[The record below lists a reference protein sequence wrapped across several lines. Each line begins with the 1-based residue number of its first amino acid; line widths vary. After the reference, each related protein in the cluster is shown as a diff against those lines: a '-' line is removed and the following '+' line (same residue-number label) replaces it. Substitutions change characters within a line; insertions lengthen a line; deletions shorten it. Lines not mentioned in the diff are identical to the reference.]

1 MEPGG
6 PIRIIL
12 GIFLLN
18 CVSSAYIPQP
28 QATETNYEW
37 STTVGSFSHAIT
49 TTGTPSL
56 ASDGTLA
63 TTYEATTASPVL
75 SSSTK
80 GILAAATSGTTTL
93 LIPNSADKQITT
105 AGTSTISSI
114 TGRTTVTFNT
124 TTEVPSIMDSW
135 VKEVANVGKQSYKR
149 PPVKSGRAK
158 HYPQRTKFL
167 LGSIPVLSGYKENV
181 WV

>member
-1 MEPGG
+1 MERRG

-12 GIFLLN
+12 GVLLLN
-18 CVSSAYIPQP
+18 CVSSAYIPQ
-28 QATETNYEW
+28 ASETNSQW
-37 STTVGSFSHAIT
+37 SITVGSLTHAVT

-63 TTYEATTASPVL
+63 TTYEATTASSVL

-80 GILAAATSGTTTL
+80 GILVVATSGTTTL
-93 LIPNSADKQITT
+93 LTPKSADKQITT

-124 TTEVPSIMDSW
+124 TTEVPSIIDSW
-135 VKEVANVGKQSYKR
+135 VANVGKQSYKR
-149 PPVKSGRAK
+149 PVKSGRAK
-158 HYPQRTKFL
+158 NYPQRPKFS
-167 LGSIPVLSGYKENV
+167 LGSIPVLSGYNENV

>member
-1 MEPGG
+1 MERGG
-6 PIRIIL
+6 SIRIIL
-12 GIFLLN
+12 GVFLLN

-28 QATETNYEW
+28 QASETNSEW
-37 STTVGSFSHAIT
+37 STAVGSVTHAVT

-56 ASDGTLA
+56 ASDGTLG
-63 TTYEATTASPVL
+63 TSYEATTASPVL
-75 SSSTK
+75 TSSTK

-93 LIPNSADKQITT
+93 LTPKSADKQITT

-114 TGRTTVTFNT
+114 TGGTTVTLNT

-135 VKEVANVGKQSYKR
+135 VKKDANVGKQSYKR
-149 PPVKSGRAK
+149 PSVKSGRAK

-167 LGSIPVLSGYKENV
+167 LGSIPVLSGYNENV